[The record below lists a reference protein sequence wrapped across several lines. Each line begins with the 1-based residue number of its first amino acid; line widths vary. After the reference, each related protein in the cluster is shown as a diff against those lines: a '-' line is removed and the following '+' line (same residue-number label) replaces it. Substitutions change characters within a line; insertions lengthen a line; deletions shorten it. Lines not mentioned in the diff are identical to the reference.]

1 MGTILNTIAVILGGG
16 LGTLLG
22 SRVSDRTQR
31 VVMGGLGLLTLVI
44 GMDLALR
51 TRNVL
56 VLLVSI
62 LLGGVLGESW
72 RIEERLEAAGGWL
85 EARARRREGWGDASV
100 AQGFVIASLVFCVGP
115 LTIVGSIQDG
125 LTGDFSLL
133 AIKSGLD
140 GFAGLALAST
150 LGIGVPLAALTVL
163 LYQGS
168 LTLLA
173 AQAESILSQAMT
185 TEMSAT
191 GGVLI
196 LGIGLLLLDL
206 RRLPVANYLPALA
219 LAPLAV
225 LALESAGID
234 PILAHWFQN

>member
-1 MGTILNTIAVILGGG
+1 MGTILNTITVILGGG
-16 LGTLLG
+16 LGTVLG
-22 SRVSDRTQR
+22 SRVPERTQGI
-31 VVMGGLGLLTLVI
+31 VMAGLGLLTFVI

-51 TRNVL
+51 TQNIL
-56 VLLVSI
+56 VLLVSV
-62 LLGGVLGESW
+62 LLGGMLGEWW
-72 RIEERLEAAGGWL
+72 RIEDRLEAAGRWL
-85 EARARRREGWGDASV
+85 ESHLSRGDGVEGQSV

-150 LGIGVPLAALTVL
+150 LGVGVPLAAITVL
-163 LYQGS
+163 LYQGA

-173 AQAESILSQAMT
+173 AQAQSFLSPAMT
-185 TEMSAT
+185 TEMSAA

-196 LGIGLLLLDL
+196 LGIGLILLDI
-206 RRLPVANYLPALA
+206 RRLPVANYLPGLL
-219 LAPLAV
+219 LAPLLV
-225 LALESAGID
+225 FGLEAAEID
-234 PILAHWFQN
+234 PILAHWFSS

>member
-1 MGTILNTIAVILGGG
+1 MTVILGGG
-16 LGTLLG
+16 LGTALG
-22 SRVSDRTQR
+22 SRVPDRTQR
-31 VVMGGLGLLTLVI
+31 IVMGGLGLLTLVI

-51 TRNVL
+51 TQNVL
-56 VLLVSI
+56 VLLISL
-62 LLGGVLGESW
+62 LLGGVLGEWW
-72 RIEERLEAAGGWL
+72 RIEDRLEAAGRWL
-85 EARARRREGWGDASV
+85 EARVGRGKAAGGQTV

-150 LGIGVPLAALTVL
+150 LGVGVPLAALTVL

-173 AQAESILSQAMT
+173 AQAQSVLSQAMT

-196 LGIGLLLLDL
+196 LGIGLILLDI
-206 RRLPVANYLPALA
+206 RRLPVANYLPGIF
-219 LAPLAV
+219 LAPLLV
-225 LALESAGID
+225 GGLEAAGID
-234 PILAHWFQN
+234 PILAHWFST